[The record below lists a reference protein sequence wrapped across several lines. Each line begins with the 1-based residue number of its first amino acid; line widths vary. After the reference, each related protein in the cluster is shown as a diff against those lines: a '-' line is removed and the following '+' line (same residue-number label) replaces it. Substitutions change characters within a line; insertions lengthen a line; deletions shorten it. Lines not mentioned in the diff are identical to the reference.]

1 MRKIVCLL
9 LVLGTLALYLTAC
22 TEKLPDSLSGTYTY
36 TSRVKGISANEV
48 VCWDNY
54 ILTESKSCVYD
65 RTTGEITYGGFC
77 EDPECDGYCFL
88 EKGKMTFV
96 DVSNGRAYFNVIYGK
111 EIIYG
116 YRDLISGDAKVL
128 TTISFEEML
137 PNRPTYLDGEW
148 LYYARKML
156 REGGN
161 PDVAEDYTAHLCR
174 IHKDGGK
181 EEVAYRLR
189 GDSETMLAIADGVM
203 FSYFESKIWRVDME
217 RGEPMM
223 LHDMT
228 SSEIDA
234 IGSLKYLDG
243 FLYFFGGAGV
253 VRMDAQNGQWT
264 YLLDADTANF
274 VITNDAVYYSKS
286 STWQVND
293 PVKYPLDSEE
303 AVVLH
308 VEPTLYICDLNGEN
322 SRVAWTDPSRSMS
335 FNRGYTVIDGVY
347 YGWITQFDFESN
359 QFGETFFTEIH
370 FDTGEIIPATVVE

>member
-1 MRKIVCLL
+1 
-9 LVLGTLALYLTAC
+9 
-22 TEKLPDSLSGTYTY
+22 
-36 TSRVKGISANEV
+36 
-48 VCWDNY
+48 
-54 ILTESKSCVYD
+54 
-65 RTTGEITYGGFC
+65 
-77 EDPECDGYCFL
+77 L

-181 EEVAYRLR
+181 EEVVYRLR

-234 IGSLKYLDG
+234 
-243 FLYFFGGAGV
+243 
-253 VRMDAQNGQWT
+253 
-264 YLLDADTANF
+264 
-274 VITNDAVYYSKS
+274 
-286 STWQVND
+286 
-293 PVKYPLDSEE
+293 
-303 AVVLH
+303 
-308 VEPTLYICDLNGEN
+308 
-322 SRVAWTDPSRSMS
+322 
-335 FNRGYTVIDGVY
+335 
-347 YGWITQFDFESN
+347 
-359 QFGETFFTEIH
+359 
-370 FDTGEIIPATVVE
+370 